1 MAYITIKSNADE
13 DSMTLRESVLPSDL
27 ESEFFCNHLV
37 ERLHWAVEDAHAPPV
52 GAALTT
58 TADEEHVGAA
68 RTLLGRVSPCRWPCH
83 ARCGDRAR
91 GRAPHPARGPRLDLA
106 GSSPMRPGTPA
117 MHRQARSTPTLY
129 EGLDSPLTEPR
140 CRGAATQPRST
151 SRRVPSPRRS
161 RGSTRTSTKGGTSGR
176 CEGPASPGRSH

>member
-91 GRAPHPARGPRLDLA
+91 GRAPHRARGSRLDLA
-106 GSSPMRPGTPA
+106 GSPAMRPGNSR
-117 MHRQARSTPTLY
+117 H
-129 EGLDSPLTEPR
+129 
-140 CRGAATQPRST
+140 AAASAVNPDT
-151 SRRVPSPRRS
+151 S
-161 RGSTRTSTKGGTSGR
+161 RGSGPPTYSTSMSG
-176 CEGPASPGRSH
+176 CSHSTTLAQSPPSQSA